1 MNQKLELQQLKAI
14 EKLTHRFD
22 VEKGCE
28 MCIGAFLGNDN
39 IMVYEFELDSDM
51 KKMIFAL
58 LQRKQEQLM
67 KTL

>member
-1 MNQKLELQQLKAI
+1 MNQELELQQLKAI
-14 EKLTHRFD
+14 ERLTHRFD
-22 VEKGCE
+22 AEKGCE

-39 IMVYEFELDSDM
+39 TMIYEFELDMDM

-58 LQRKQEQLM
+58 LQRKQEQMM